1 MDCRKLKWC
10 FRQKKGIK
18 LVKPS
23 DNLCEAYLQKA
34 KEALEATVVNANA
47 GLVSWAVSASYYA
60 KYFSVYALLS
70 KIGIKSEIH
79 DCTIEVFK
87 FLFHDKIEKELIND
101 LKRSKEERIETQYY
115 LRKESMDMRKLI
127 ENTRNFVMKIEELIS
142 QIRREEVEKLRKKI
156 LTVIES

>member
-1 MDCRKLKWC
+1 MWQFLGCGVVGSRT
-10 FRQKKGIK
+10 
-18 LVKPS
+18 
-23 DNLCEAYLQKA
+23 
-34 KEALEATVVNANA
+34 LEATVVNANA

-87 FLFHDKIEKELIND
+87 FLFCERVEKGLIND

-115 LRKESMDMRKLI
+115 LRKESIDMRKLI